1 MKTLT
6 TEKTTSDADNHPA
19 SNFQPTKKPK
29 LQMKRKS
36 AGKNQDV
43 SNAEVQVL
51 QSIGNALG
59 QKQTP
64 DFKDEDELFG
74 ALIASQ
80 MRQIAPERKVVAKMQ
95 ISNIVYQEMLAP
107 FNSMPLSY
115 TGERASWKYPQQ
127 QVQELHQAQQ
137 QHHNFQDRSV
147 RNQTQKPFHIPNLLE
162 PSEVPLIKPGQLF
175 YQNKSPTGFLND
187 LEQGS

>member
-1 MKTLT
+1 MET
-6 TEKTTSDADNHPA
+6 TTSDADNHPA
-19 SNFQPTKKPK
+19 SNFRPTTKSK

-43 SNAEVQVL
+43 ANAEVQVL

-95 ISNIVYQEMLAP
+95 TSNIVYQEMLAP

-115 TGERASWKYPQQ
+115 TGERASWKYSQQ

-137 QHHNFQDRSV
+137 QHHNFQFSRDRKRRSHK
-147 RNQTQKPFHIPNLLE
+147 RNQCSASDFVGLTFTRSYRSRLLITTPTTT
-162 PSEVPLIKPGQLF
+162 PSPVKTSLYRSSG
-175 YQNKSPTGFLND
+175 
-187 LEQGS
+187 